1 MREEEETGWLI
12 EHPNDPRYQRE
23 SWYAG
28 KIGFTIDSLQAVRY
42 ARREDACR
50 EVDRFPLSLVKNL
63 RVTEHAWCGTKPMV
77 EQAAKTDGSMKNI
90 LHQWATPYGHVR
102 LVDGPRP
109 AGMGMELL
117 NAERGEWGPCAP
129 MELMFTKEI
138 LRLLCEVRRLVA
150 LYDGERKLRERDR
163 DQLKIE
169 AESWRQQ
176 YENLLALWRVIGDSL
191 VSHGYARKDDSSDV
205 WPARVEGLLKEVE
218 ALRQRENQFAQVLK
232 DRESSVRDLLKERA
246 DQTNHAIM
254 VNREEAGQAGYDRAL
269 QDIGYTVSVGMIA
282 AERRRQ
288 VEGESWT
295 SAHDD
300 GHDAGQI
307 ALAAACYAIES
318 AGRDSVEYRLGHAGG
333 IEINVDA
340 LGLYWPFDRDW
351 WKPGN
356 PIRNLVKAGAL
367 IAAEIDRRLRAGEEP

>member
-1 MREEEETGWLI
+1 MSETAWLI
-12 EHPNDPRYQRE
+12 EHPRDPRYGRE

-28 KIGFTIDSLQAVRY
+28 KEGFTIDSLQAVRY
-42 ARREDACR
+42 ARKEDAAR
-50 EVDRFPLSLVKNL
+50 EIDRFPISLAKNL
-63 RVTEHAWCGTKPMV
+63 RAEQHAWVPAPPA

-90 LHQWATPYGHVR
+90 MHQWVTPWGHVR

-138 LRLLCEVRRLVA
+138 LRLLCEARRLEA
-150 LYDGERKLRERDR
+150 LYDGERTLRARDR

-169 AESWRQQ
+169 TESWRQQ

-191 VSHGYARKDDSSDV
+191 VSHGYVRKDDSSDV

-246 DQTNHAIM
+246 DQTNHAIR

-295 SAHDD
+295 SLHDD
-300 GHDAGQI
+300 GHVRGEL
-307 ALAAACYAIES
+307 ALAAACYA
-318 AGRDSVEYRLGHAGG
+318 VEASGLGSRTLTTQGL
-333 IEINVDA
+333 EVSLDV
-340 LGLYWPFDRDW
+340 LGLYWPFERGW
-351 WKPGN
+351 WKSGT